1 MVVTCLRF
9 PVSFFLVLSFWHL
22 LYLEMEVSRREMTK
36 LLIELTRCL
45 ENTFAYCASM
55 DLNDSDE
62 GGMAKIYWVGHGT
75 KALKQEKSDPTRAE
89 AVLKT
94 FLRELAIPMLFDHP
108 LCMKPCGYGFFGF
121 NGLNPN
127 NPAAVYAMLFPK
139 MKRSLL
145 KVDESVS
152 RVDRMKILY
161 NIARAMADMHE
172 AEIVHRDLKP
182 ANILLDRNNIAFLA
196 DFGSSRLLAGQ
207 DQTMT
212 FQGTLLYSDPN
223 DVYHVHKSSDV
234 YSFCLIFYVLMFSTV
249 MSGQG
254 ELAKVKTSKGCDV
267 KQLVETLKCPQYKI
281 RDFFEK
287 MLHEE
292 REQRL
297 TFRQVVERLKNDEE
311 ILLQFAKKFNPWTD
325 DEKKEYKDYIRKKEA
340 ELQKRPKMRPNV
352 SHEVVTSTDASSSI
366 LDAAKKGDLSAQ
378 VNAALLLEAGKGTAQ
393 DSATALRYLLSVRQ
407 QCPDDPMFRFLDDFM
422 NGTPLQRGLY
432 HEAAADVQGAAGN
445 MQEAVRN
452 MQEAAKCY
460 REGALAGDR
469 KCIDHWA
476 ELLKRNGAQKEAN
489 QLQQLLRPRKT

>member
-1 MVVTCLRF
+1 
-9 PVSFFLVLSFWHL
+9 
-22 LYLEMEVSRREMTK
+22 MTK

-45 ENTFAYCASM
+45 ENTFKYCSEI
-55 DLNDSDE
+55 NDNDTKG
-62 GGMAKIYWVGHGT
+62 GGMGTVFWVDKTRDHGQ
-75 KALKQEKSDPTRAE
+75 KALKQAKSDDNTRPDAL
-89 AVLKT
+89 LKT
-94 FLRELAIPMLFDHP
+94 FLRELAIPLLFDHP
-108 LCMKPCGYGFFGF
+108 LCMKPCAYGFFGF
-121 NGLNPN
+121 NFWHHTT
-127 NPAAVYAMLFPK
+127 PAEVYVMLFQK
-139 MKRSLL
+139 MECCLL
-145 KVDESVS
+145 DVKESVS

-182 ANILLDRNNIAFLA
+182 ANILLDRNNVAFLA

-207 DQTMT
+207 DKTMT
-212 FQGTLLYSDPN
+212 FQGTPLYSDPN
-223 DVYHVHKSSDV
+223 DGEHVHKSSDV
-234 YSFCLIFYVLMFSTV
+234 YSFCLIFYVLMFPRV
-249 MSGQG
+249 RDGQNRLRNLVKLKPDKDCFLK
-254 ELAKVKTSKGCDV
+254 ELVG
-267 KQLVETLKCPQYKI
+267 TLNCPQYEI
-281 RDFFEK
+281 RGFFDE

-297 TFRQVVERLKNDEE
+297 TFRQVVERLKNDDN
-311 ILLQFAKKFNPWTD
+311 ILLQFAEKFNPWTD
-325 DEKKEYKDYIRKKEA
+325 DEKKKYKDYIREKEV

-352 SHEVVTSTDASSSI
+352 SHEVVTSTDASFSSI

-393 DSATALRYLLSVRQ
+393 DSDTALRYLLSVRQ

-476 ELLKRNGAQKEAN
+476 ELLKRHGAQKEAN